1 MLEQKIVLFG
11 RPLHLPGYT
20 IRTFARIP
28 RKPRA
33 HKALAAKAHCANA
46 DNLVEDLSCI
56 FNRRGMPR
64 LDKLSRLDAA
74 MTPQEFEIRLKA
86 QVDFPSPSR
95 VATEIIALA
104 RDPDIEMSKVAQAI
118 SRDPAM
124 TAKILRIANSAF
136 YAQRRPSQNL
146 RQALVII
153 GLNAALTLALSFSL
167 VSSVRALR
175 AAGID
180 YPRFWRRTLLA
191 ATASRAFAESSKTPH
206 AEDVFLAALL
216 QDIGVLAIDRAS
228 RDFYSKLPANATHAD
243 WIAYEVQ
250 QLGKDHAYF
259 TGVLLKSWNLA
270 DRIWQGVDASHS
282 PQKFPADSDS
292 GSFSRCLHL
301 GSELAEAILASDR
314 ALALSALAQKV
325 KNLIGLGNEA
335 FTEVVGRVA
344 SLIPETEA
352 LYETS
357 ILGAD
362 DAENLLA
369 EARELLAVRNLHAL
383 QEVSTLQATTSVLL
397 TRTEEAEDASRRD
410 SLTGALNRA
419 WLDRL
424 LDREFTQAVVFGRDL
439 SVAHVDI
446 DRFRTIKDRVG
457 SEIGDRILKH
467 CVSRLQTCVRGSD
480 LVARYSGEEFMI
492 VLPGADRDIAKQV
505 AQRILNAVNETN
517 MDPEG
522 NEPITISVS
531 IGLATYSTR
540 QRFPSTLALLEA
552 ADHALYAAKLCGRN
566 RFEAYE
572 DLSPSARTAAGR

>member
-1 MLEQKIVLFG
+1 
-11 RPLHLPGYT
+11 
-20 IRTFARIP
+20 
-28 RKPRA
+28 
-33 HKALAAKAHCANA
+33 
-46 DNLVEDLSCI
+46 
-56 FNRRGMPR
+56 
-64 LDKLSRLDAA
+64 
-74 MTPQEFEIRLKA
+74 MTPQDFEIRLKA

-95 VATEIIALA
+95 VATEIISLA

-118 SRDPAM
+118 GRDPAM

-191 ATASRAFAESSKTPH
+191 ATAARAFAESTKAPH

-228 RDFYSKLPANATHAD
+228 RDFYGNLPQPAVHAD
-243 WIAYEVQ
+243 WIAYEMQ
-250 QLGKDHAYF
+250 QLGRDHASY
-259 TGVLLKSWNLA
+259 TAMLLKSWNLSE
-270 DRIWQGVDASHS
+270 RIWQAVGASHT
-282 PQKFPADSDS
+282 PQTLAADSDA
-292 GSFSRCLHL
+292 GRFARCVAL
-301 GSELAEAILASDR
+301 GSDLAEAILTSDR
-314 ALALSALAQKV
+314 SAMLTSLAQRAMS
-325 KNLIGLGNEA
+325 LLGMGNEA
-335 FTEVVGRVA
+335 FTDVVGRVT

-357 ILGAD
+357 ILNTD

-383 QEVSTLQATTSVLL
+383 QEVSNLQATTSVLL
-397 TRTEEAEDASRRD
+397 TRTEEAEDSSRRD

-439 SVAHVDI
+439 SIAHVDI
-446 DRFRTIKDRVG
+446 DRFKAINDKVGTAAGDRV
-457 SEIGDRILKH
+457 LKN
-467 CVSRLQTCVRGSD
+467 CVQKLQSCVRGSD
-480 LVARYSGEEFMI
+480 LVARFSGEEFMV
-492 VLPGADRDIAKQV
+492 VLPGADRDIARQV
-505 AQRILNAVNETN
+505 AQRILNSINDVNL
-517 MDPEG
+517 DPEG
-522 NEPITISVS
+522 EPVKITVS
-531 IGLATYSTR
+531 IGVATYTTR

-566 RFEAYE
+566 RFEAFE
-572 DLSPSARTAAGR
+572 DLSSTARSVAGSR

>member
-1 MLEQKIVLFG
+1 
-11 RPLHLPGYT
+11 
-20 IRTFARIP
+20 
-28 RKPRA
+28 
-33 HKALAAKAHCANA
+33 
-46 DNLVEDLSCI
+46 
-56 FNRRGMPR
+56 
-64 LDKLSRLDAA
+64 
-74 MTPQEFEIRLKA
+74 MTPQDFEIRLKA

-95 VATEIIALA
+95 VATEIISLA

-191 ATASRAFAESSKTPH
+191 ATAARAFAESTKAPH
-206 AEDVFLAALL
+206 SEDIFLAALL

-228 RDFYSKLPANATHAD
+228 RDFYSSLPSAAVHAD
-243 WIAYEVQ
+243 WVAYETK
-250 QLGKDHAYF
+250 QLGKDHAYY
-259 TGVLLKSWNLA
+259 TAILLKSWNLS
-270 DRIWQGVDASHS
+270 DRIWQGVEASHS
-282 PQKFPADSDS
+282 PQTFPADTDS
-292 GSFSRCLHL
+292 GRFARCLCL
-301 GSELAEAILASDR
+301 GSDLAEAILAPDRSNILSD
-314 ALALSALAQKV
+314 LAQRV
-325 KNLIGLGNEA
+325 SSLIGLNNEA
-335 FTEVVGRVA
+335 FTEVVSRVT

-357 ILGAD
+357 ILGAEE
-362 DAENLLA
+362 AENLLA

-410 SLTGALNRA
+410 PLTGALNRA

-446 DRFRTIKDRVG
+446 DRFRAINDKVG
-457 SEIGDRILKH
+457 SDIGDRILRNCAAK
-467 CVSRLQTCVRGSD
+467 LQACVRGSD
-480 LVARYSGEEFMI
+480 LIARFSGEEFMI

-505 AQRILNAVNETN
+505 AQRILNAINESN

-522 NEPITISVS
+522 EEPINISVS

-552 ADHALYAAKLCGRN
+552 VDHALYAAKLTGRN
-566 RFEAYE
+566 RFEAFE
-572 DLSPSARTAAGR
+572 DLSSTARSAVGTR